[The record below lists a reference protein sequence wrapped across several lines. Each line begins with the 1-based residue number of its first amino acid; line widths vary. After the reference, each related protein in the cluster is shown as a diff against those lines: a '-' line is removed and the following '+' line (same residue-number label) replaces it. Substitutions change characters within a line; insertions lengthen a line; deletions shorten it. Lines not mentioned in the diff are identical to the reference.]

1 MPSRSSCSARRS
13 PIPFRNL
20 TGVSRRTADFDGRE
34 AVTGAP
40 GPRRRSA
47 WGFGQQMGGEALRIE
62 RLKVVHAFADPEE
75 PDGQVE
81 LAAKGGHGPTAGA
94 AVELGDHDAGR
105 AHRRREELALLYRV
119 LAHGAVEHEQGLVW
133 RAGQSP

>member
-1 MPSRSSCSARRS
+1 
-13 PIPFRNL
+13 
-20 TGVSRRTADFDGRE
+20 
-34 AVTGAP
+34 
-40 GPRRRSA
+40 
-47 WGFGQQMGGEALRIE
+47 MGGEALRIE

-81 LAAKGGHGPTAGA
+81 LAAKGGDGPAAGA

-133 RAGQSP
+133 RAGQSPRRDADAFADLVHQALLRVQPPRGVDDDSVESARLCG